1 MHTHASFNLMGAD
14 HLPGLLGIAVTHIG
28 VRELRVE
35 MRVQRSVMAS
45 NGYLHAGT
53 VVTLAD
59 TAAGY
64 GCIANLPESASG
76 FTTIVQDTIIGPML
90 NEFVAMTATRP
101 LSLRTNFPPINSL

>member
-1 MHTHASFNLMGAD
+1 MGAD

-76 FTTIVQDTIIGPML
+76 FTTIELKSNQLGTALDGTIDCVATAAHIG
-90 NEFVAMTATRP
+90 
-101 LSLRTNFPPINSL
+101 RTTQV